1 MRAGPVCRGALALA
15 ILGAA
20 APALADPHAEA
31 VVLFDQ
37 GIKDLKAGRLDKA
50 CNELQ
55 ASLDLVK
62 DSGTKGALARCH
74 GLAGR
79 VARAWLLWRELAD
92 TAPKPALRAD
102 AAAQAAKLEP
112 RLPHYT
118 LRVAAPMPNL
128 VVQINALTVPSTDL
142 AVAVPIDPG
151 PVAVTAVRRDGDRDV
166 SDIWSHDYTIAEG
179 QTLAI
184 EIPKIE
190 TFAVAPPP
198 PPTTTTARAD
208 VQVDPRAG
216 DADAIA
222 HSRHRRHVVSWVLG
236 GVGAVAAGAGVFFAL
251 DAHGKYNDAKTLC
264 GGTIDQCK
272 ASGIDAS
279 KTKVN
284 DARSA
289 ANIATG
295 AFIGAGVLAAVAIIV
310 SVTAPSEGE
319 HRPVALAPT
328 ATANSFGLSL
338 SGAF

>member
-1 MRAGPVCRGALALA
+1 MRGSRWALVLA
-15 ILGAA
+15 ILSAA

-37 GIKDLKAGRLDKA
+37 GIKDLKGGRLDKA

-79 VARAWLLWRELAD
+79 VAKAWLLWRELAD

-128 VVQINALTVPSTDL
+128 VVQINGVDVPSTDL

-151 PVAVTAVRRDGDRDV
+151 PVSVTAVRRDGDHDA
-166 SDIWSHDYTIAEG
+166 SDSWSHDYTIAEG

-184 EIPKIE
+184 EIPKLE
-190 TFAVAPPP
+190 PFAVAAPPP
-198 PPTTTTARAD
+198 APPTARAD
-208 VQVDPRAG
+208 VAVDTHAG
-216 DADAIA
+216 DDDAIA
-222 HSRHRRHVVSWVLG
+222 HSRHRRHVVSWVVG
-236 GVGAVAAGAGVFFAL
+236 GVGAVAAGVGIFFGL
-251 DAHGKYNDAKTLC
+251 DAHSKYSDAKTLC
-264 GGTIDQCK
+264 GGAIDQCQ

-279 KTKVN
+279 RTKVN
-284 DARSA
+284 DARSS

-295 AFIGAGVLAAVAIIV
+295 ALIGAGVLGVVAIIV
-310 SVTAPSEGE
+310 SATAPSADE
-319 HRPVALAPT
+319 HRPVALVPT
-328 ATANSFGLSL
+328 ATASSFGLSL

>member
-1 MRAGPVCRGALALA
+1 MRGSRWALALA
-15 ILGAA
+15 IVGAA
-20 APALADPHAEA
+20 APAMADPHAEA

-37 GIKDLKAGRLDKA
+37 GIKDLKGGRLDKA

-79 VARAWLLWRELAD
+79 VAKAWLLWRELAD
-92 TAPKPALRAD
+92 TAPRPALRAD

-128 VVQINALTVPSTDL
+128 VVQINGVDVPSTDL

-151 PVAVTAVRRDGDRDV
+151 PVSVTAVRRDGDRDA
-166 SDIWSHDYTIAEG
+166 SDTWSHDYTIAEG

-190 TFAVAPPP
+190 PFAVAAPPS
-198 PPTTTTARAD
+198 PPTTTTAHAD
-208 VQVDPRAG
+208 VQVDTHAT
-216 DADAIA
+216 DDDAIA
-222 HSRHRRHVVSWVLG
+222 HSRHPHHVAAWLSGGAAAVAT
-236 GVGAVAAGAGVFFAL
+236 GVGLFYGIEAHSKYS
-251 DAHGKYNDAKTLC
+251 DAQNLC
-264 GGTIDQCK
+264 GGSINPCQ

-279 KTKVN
+279 RLKVN
-284 DARSA
+284 DARTS

-295 AFIGAGVLAAVAIIV
+295 VFIGAGVLGVVAIIV
-310 SVTAPSEGE
+310 AATSPSADE
-319 HRPVALAPT
+319 HRPVALTPT
-328 ATANSFGLSL
+328 ATSSSFGLSL